1 MAQKKV
7 QTKAQKKV
15 NKVADPLP
23 VPEGLAPEPEPVIG
37 KPFVRKPRTDQ
48 YVYDKVKA
56 LHDEVKEEMR
66 RRQLAGERW
75 RALFPVI
82 QRLFII
88 LQGLRIFVTVPKR

>member
-7 QTKAQKKV
+7 PVKA
-15 NKVADPLP
+15 NKTVEQ
-23 VPEGLAPEPEPVIG
+23 VPEPVQEQEPVIG

-56 LHDEVKEEMR
+56 LHDEVNEEMR
-66 RRQLAGERW
+66 RRQLANERW
-75 RALFPVI
+75 RALHPVV

-88 LQGLRIFVTVPKR
+88 LQGLRIFVTVPK

>member
-1 MAQKKV
+1 MAQKKAPV
-7 QTKAQKKV
+7 KAQKAV
-15 NKVADPLP
+15 EPIQDSV
-23 VPEGLAPEPEPVIG
+23 PEPVVG

-56 LHDEVKEEMR
+56 LHDEVNEEMR

-75 RALFPVI
+75 RALHPVI

-88 LQGLRIFVTVPKR
+88 LQGLRIFVTVPKG